1 MSMAAVDARPRL
13 RRGNIPFR
21 AMKNLK
27 KDKNDDKEHTLSHAL
42 EQMVLTGSLRLVFET
57 YR

>member
-1 MSMAAVDARPRL
+1 MAAVDARPRL